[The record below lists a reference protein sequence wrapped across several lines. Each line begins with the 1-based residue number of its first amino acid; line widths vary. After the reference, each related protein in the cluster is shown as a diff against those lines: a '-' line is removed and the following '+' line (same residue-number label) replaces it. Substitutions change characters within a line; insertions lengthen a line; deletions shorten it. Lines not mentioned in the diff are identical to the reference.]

1 MNHMHE
7 STLQDAVD
15 SLYQLVVVEGKKTST
30 KRLSILAELCIDE
43 LAKRGLKGA
52 EAEVTIPGGGRPKD
66 WDVAW
71 KWAGKYRLV
80 ISLKSIL
87 KNLAGTVPNRI
98 DDAMGETTSIQLY
111 SPEVVTGYLMLID
124 GQGDTYSQKHNTT
137 WVELL
142 RSRLANLS
150 DRRAPYWSPGTF
162 EGFAVV
168 EVNFSESPKIL
179 SGEDTVAQM
188 FDTLVAETLV
198 RNPGIHEA

>member
-1 MNHMHE
+1 MHE